1 MVIHVEVRFLGIFQR
16 LSGKKR
22 LKLKLEEPATVRKL
36 VMNLTETFSSEF
48 KQVLVDSQLGDPR
61 PNALILVG
69 GKEISVL
76 QGLETEVRD
85 SEEIVLVPVV
95 HGG

>member
-1 MVIHVEVRFLGIFQR
+1 MSVTVEVRFMGIFQQ

-22 LKLKLEEPATVRKL
+22 FKLKLDEPATVRKA
-36 VMNLTETFSSEF
+36 VIKLTETFSPEF
-48 KQVLVDSQLGDPR
+48 KRALVDLHLDDLRS
-61 PNALILVG
+61 NALILVE

-76 QGLETEVRD
+76 QGLETEVKD
-85 SEEIVLVPVV
+85 AEEIVFLPMV

>member
-1 MVIHVEVRFLGIFQR
+1 MVVNVEVRFLGIFQR

-22 LKLKLEEPATVRKL
+22 FQLKLEEPATVRKV

-48 KQVLVDSQLGDPR
+48 KRVLVDSQLDDPR

-69 GKEISVL
+69 GKDISVL
-76 QGLETEVRD
+76 QGLETEVKD
-85 SEEIVLVPVV
+85 TEEIVLLPMV

>member
-22 LKLKLEEPATVRKL
+22 FKLKLEEPATVRKL

-48 KQVLVDSQLGDPR
+48 KQVLVDSQLDDPR

-69 GKEISVL
+69 GKDISVL
-76 QGLETEVRD
+76 QGLETEIRD

>member
-1 MVIHVEVRFLGIFQR
+1 MLVNVEVRFLGIFQR

-22 LKLKLEEPATVRKL
+22 FKLKLEEPATVRKV
-36 VMNLTETFSSEF
+36 VMGLTETFSSEF
-48 KQVLVDSQLGDPR
+48 KRVLVDSQLDDPR

-76 QGLETEVRD
+76 QGLETEVKD
-85 SEEIVLVPVV
+85 AEEIVLLPMV

>member
-22 LKLKLEEPATVRKL
+22 FKLKLEEPATVRKV